1 MENKQAVNIKS
12 MLMVGGAYASYT
24 IGAGFATGQEVLQFF
39 GGWGNP
45 TNYLAVLISMAMTV
59 YFTTS
64 CYMTG
69 QEKQFKNPSECYTY
83 YCGKYVGYFFD
94 FFCLI
99 IVFGIAIAMFAGC
112 GATINQYFGI
122 PVYVGAVL
130 LGIAA
135 AGTVMLGLRRVV
147 DVLGFL
153 GVVIIVYV
161 IIIGIYAV
169 AVNPI
174 GLTESMSRV
183 PSYVADGKVLRA
195 GVFGV
200 YNPILSALFY
210 GGLCLIVSIP
220 FLVSLGKQTANRREA
235 FSSGIFSGIFFH
247 AGLLLVL
254 LAVLLNIDF
263 IVETSAQIPLLA
275 AMHNM
280 LPGLSWSFAII
291 LVLGIFTTITGYL
304 WLISGR
310 FAEDKSTRSRIIT
323 VAVAVAGVFGGS
335 FIPFGQII
343 NILYPISGLVG
354 CAFIV
359 FIIVKDVKIYSEKKK
374 SADSLESKNL

>member
-1 MENKQAVNIKS
+1 MEKNQTVNFKS

-45 TNYLAVLISMAMTV
+45 ANYLAIFVSMAMTV
-59 YFTTS
+59 YFTIS
-64 CYMTG
+64 CYKTG
-69 QEKQFKNPSECYTY
+69 QEKQFSNPSECYAY

-94 FFCLI
+94 WFCLM

-112 GATINQYFGI
+112 GATINQYFGVPI
-122 PVYVGAVL
+122 YVGAVL

-135 AGTVMLGLRRVV
+135 AGTVMLGLKRVV
-147 DVLGFL
+147 EVLGFL
-153 GVVIIVYV
+153 GVVIIAYV
-161 IIIGIYAV
+161 VVIGIYAV
-169 AVNPI
+169 ATSPV
-174 GLTESMSRV
+174 GLTESMSNL
-183 PSYVADGKVLRA
+183 PGYLSDGKVLRA
-195 GVFGV
+195 GVFGI

-220 FLVSLGKQTANRREA
+220 FLISLGKQTANQKEA
-235 FSSGIFSGIFFH
+235 LVSGVFSGLFFYS
-247 AGLLLVL
+247 GVLLVL
-254 LAVLLNIDF
+254 MAVLINIDW
-263 IVETSAQIPLLA
+263 IIETGAQIPLLA

-280 LPGLSWSFAII
+280 IPSISWTFAVI

-310 FAEDKSTRSRIIT
+310 FAEDKSTRARTIT
-323 VAVAVAGVFGGS
+323 AVVAVAGVFGGS
-335 FIPFGQII
+335 FIPFNQII

-354 CAFIV
+354 CAFII
-359 FIIVKDVKIYSEKKK
+359 FIIAKDVKLYSQKK
-374 SADSLESKNL
+374 SLKLNLKS

>member
-1 MENKQAVNIKS
+1 MENKQTVNIKN

-39 GGWGNP
+39 GSWGGAANFI
-45 TNYLAVLISMAMTV
+45 AVLISMIMTV
-59 YFTTS
+59 YFTVS

-69 QEKQFKNPSECYTY
+69 QEKQFENPSECYTY

-122 PVYVGAVL
+122 PVYVGAIL
-130 LGIAA
+130 LGIFAG
-135 AGTVMLGLRRVV
+135 GTVMLGLKKVV
-147 DVLGFL
+147 SVLGFL

-161 IIIGIYAV
+161 VVIGIYTLAGSS
-169 AVNPI
+169 A
-174 GLTESMSRV
+174 GLAESTARL
-183 PSYVADGKVLRA
+183 PEYVAEGKVLRA
-195 GVFGV
+195 GVFGI

-220 FLVSLGKQTANRREA
+220 FLISLGKQTRNRKEA
-235 FSSGIFSGIFFH
+235 FTSGIFSGVFFH
-247 AGLLLVL
+247 AGVLLVL
-254 LAVLLNIDF
+254 IAILINLDF
-263 IVETSAQIPLLA
+263 IIETGGQIPLLS
-275 AMHNM
+275 AMQNM
-280 LPGLSWSFAII
+280 IPGVSWSFAII
-291 LVLGIFTTITGYL
+291 LILGIFTTITGYL

-310 FAEDKSTRSRIIT
+310 FAEDKSQKSRIIT
-323 VAVAVAGVFGGS
+323 AAITVAGIFGGS
-335 FIPFGQII
+335 FIPFNQII

-354 CAFIV
+354 CAFLI
-359 FIIVKDVKIYSEKKK
+359 FIIVKDIKVYSEKKK
-374 SADSLESKNL
+374 AESEEETKCV